1 MTEIEREKR
10 TVERMIKLYC
20 RHKEGNRVLCRNCE
34 ELRDYAFCRL
44 SSCPYGN
51 KKGSCKH
58 CKIHCY
64 KPEMRN
70 KIKEVMRYSGPRML
84 LYYPIDAIRH
94 LITELRERR

>member
-20 RHKEGNRVLCRNCE
+20 RMKEGNRVLCSNCQ

-70 KIKEVMRYSGPRML
+70 KIREVMRYAGPRMFL
-84 LYYPIDAIRH
+84 FYPIDAIRH
-94 LITELRERR
+94 LISELRERG